1 MGYVSHV
8 RLRAVAASIAV
19 VGLVSTG
26 CAQLANQLPDVVEP
40 PDPGGE
46 PCARLAVKSC
56 ALPYPN
62 DEFTAAD
69 GSSPTG
75 RRLAV
80 PEGLLPDD
88 LLNALGPGASIGDA
102 FDGADGF
109 SALSPVIFELDRA
122 VDPAS
127 LPADGGDVFVVVD
140 RQTGE
145 RAEIRAEVWT
155 EAAFHGGLGTIVM
168 AWPVTRWNYGH
179 AYVAGVGGLEGLWG
193 AAPARHASVV
203 APDEDTTEL
212 IGDLAAA
219 GQDRSRLQSLTA
231 FTVGSAEAATRDIR
245 SMASTARGEDH
256 PVRNLRSD
264 APVFFEHG
272 SATITGEVRTTDFR
286 DADGVVDPDHQP
298 GHEWVPFVLTVPR
311 DTAPPRG
318 TATGRV
324 PVAVYGHGLTINKES
339 MFIVASTNARH
350 GVATIAIDVP
360 NHGARQEGQ
369 GGYLLDLTSPR
380 SLGRLVGLPQQGIVD
395 HVSLVR
401 AVVDHLGEIDLAP
414 WSMDGSH
421 GDGIADLDTSLLLY
435 EGTSMGGVLGLAEY
449 ALIPE
454 FDAAFLQ
461 VPGAGIL
468 DILSHSLLWPLF
480 SSVIPSGASA
490 GDAAALFGAASM
502 LLDPGDSTHLVDE
515 IRESGRPL
523 IAQVG
528 IGDAVVPEFAAD
540 RLVRLAAL
548 PRIGPAHTDILAAG
562 EISELGPDGRAL
574 QEIWPLHSSSLTF
587 GFMGHLIF
595 AEDAAQ
601 PLLNTWL
608 DQRISGA
615 GIPGE
620 RAPTG

>member
-272 SATITGEVRTTDFR
+272 SATITGEVR
-286 DADGVVDPDHQP
+286 
-298 GHEWVPFVLTVPR
+298 
-311 DTAPPRG
+311 
-318 TATGRV
+318 
-324 PVAVYGHGLTINKES
+324 
-339 MFIVASTNARH
+339 
-350 GVATIAIDVP
+350 
-360 NHGARQEGQ
+360 
-369 GGYLLDLTSPR
+369 
-380 SLGRLVGLPQQGIVD
+380 
-395 HVSLVR
+395 
-401 AVVDHLGEIDLAP
+401 
-414 WSMDGSH
+414 
-421 GDGIADLDTSLLLY
+421 
-435 EGTSMGGVLGLAEY
+435 
-449 ALIPE
+449 
-454 FDAAFLQ
+454 
-461 VPGAGIL
+461 
-468 DILSHSLLWPLF
+468 
-480 SSVIPSGASA
+480 
-490 GDAAALFGAASM
+490 
-502 LLDPGDSTHLVDE
+502 
-515 IRESGRPL
+515 
-523 IAQVG
+523 
-528 IGDAVVPEFAAD
+528 
-540 RLVRLAAL
+540 
-548 PRIGPAHTDILAAG
+548 
-562 EISELGPDGRAL
+562 
-574 QEIWPLHSSSLTF
+574 
-587 GFMGHLIF
+587 
-595 AEDAAQ
+595 
-601 PLLNTWL
+601 
-608 DQRISGA
+608 
-615 GIPGE
+615 
-620 RAPTG
+620 